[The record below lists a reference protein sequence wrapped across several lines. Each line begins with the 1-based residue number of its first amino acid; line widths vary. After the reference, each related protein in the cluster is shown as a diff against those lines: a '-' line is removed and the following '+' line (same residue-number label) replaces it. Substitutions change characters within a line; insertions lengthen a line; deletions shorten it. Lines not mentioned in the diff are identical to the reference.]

1 MRKIKK
7 NINPK
12 TLKFFLLALS
22 IVLTFLSTLPYF
34 NIFLDSQVT
43 FLFIIVIVI
52 SILGFPYRCVYLIS
66 IALII
71 LCLLLL
77 IVGQD
82 LIAEKLAF
90 YSFIAVFLGI
100 FQGIY
105 IYVFKKN
112 EDN

>member
-1 MRKIKK
+1 MVKIKK
-7 NINPK
+7 NINSK
-12 TLKFFLLALS
+12 TIKLSLLGFS
-22 IVLTFLSTLPYF
+22 IVFAFLSTLPYF
-34 NIFLDSQVT
+34 NIFLDSQVI

-52 SILGFPYRCVYLIS
+52 SILGFPYRYVYLIS
-66 IALII
+66 ISF
-71 LCLLLL
+71 LLLCQFLL
-77 IVGQD
+77 IMGHD

-105 IYVFKKN
+105 IYIFKKN